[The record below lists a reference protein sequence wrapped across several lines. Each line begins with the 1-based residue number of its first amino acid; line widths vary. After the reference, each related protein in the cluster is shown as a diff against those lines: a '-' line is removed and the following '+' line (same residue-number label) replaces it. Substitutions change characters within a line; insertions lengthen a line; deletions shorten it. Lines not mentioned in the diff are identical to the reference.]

1 MKNFKQLIRELPSNK
16 VVAAFGQFQPPTAGH
31 EHLVKAVQSIANN
44 GDHVIYASANEDKK
58 LNPLPADRKVYF
70 LQRMFAEGNFKSSE
84 GITSIVEMASEL
96 SKKYKHLT
104 VVTFADKVGEFEQQL
119 KEHNGKLYNFDTI
132 KVMSAGDIDPDSN
145 TVSVVSNVKMCESA
159 KTGNFTQF
167 KKGVPHTLTE
177 LDSRRLMNDLR
188 KGMGLDPIRENV
200 IFERTKIR
208 EQYVAGKI
216 FNVGDRVKD
225 EDGVYEIMDR
235 GANYITVV
243 NESGDLMKKWIDKV
257 SPSRKK
263 IEENLDTNPNEI
275 SFKNYTTANF
285 HKDPRVFHAFKGTI
299 SRWEQGGI
307 EDGVAVLNAIKHTD
321 SYLSMTDGK
330 DRTSEADKAK
340 QALARVGEY
349 QSHNYWDDHKV
360 ITTADVV
367 AKHNADLQN
376 AISKMNVKE
385 ETEVMDSKKVA
396 MRYKEFMKKSGSKE
410 KAVDIAEPS
419 SGKPMTVFKDGDGK
433 LIKQIPGNAG
443 SQDTDVTEAY
453 QKKTAYQKLN
463 ARMKTVT
470 GKSLDD
476 RSKEMDKI
484 KQDTLDRIA
493 QYKKEG
499 IIKNEHIEKVGG
511 GYEVESEH
519 GNKNLGKYKSL
530 AGAKKR
536 LKQVEYFKHVNE
548 EHDDQYEMATGFKAA
563 AEHSMAKGNM
573 GAYHAHMANHHDHL
587 GSWHEK
593 KGRSA
598 AAEKEYDK
606 AAEHHEAGLKHPYMS
621 EETLVESFSSVE
633 HHGDHK
639 KITHGSDFEI
649 KIGKEHHSKIKSLEH
664 GDRHVFK
671 CMADNEYG
679 CWRNGDNLHFK
690 RHSHDSGIHS
700 NMSTIVPVAM
710 WNNEDAMGQDKP
722 VTESVMM
729 NIPNSDRTDK
739 KGSAYNPFRKEKTA
753 ADIARINA
761 AKDRESKSKS
771 IYKTQAPSQRKKTV
785 SDLMKLVKHI
795 GEEKESILES
805 HAELD
810 KHIATFAKG
819 INYYSAKHSTYKNG
833 GGKINN
839 MKHVTTDASHQA
851 IFNHLKKMGYKKTSG
866 HDSKPNE
873 FDVHHNRDEMTS
885 KTDPVHHSSGV
896 SAHVETEH
904 GSLPK
909 VHFTHH
915 KLKEDL
921 DEAHKLGDK
930 VIMTKGPKDVVGKV
944 GHVGEIRKRWTGD
957 TNTYTIDHEG
967 GSIQLKPTHF
977 KKFKESSDQ
986 YVKEDIYSSDTR
998 TKKVQVQDKDGNW
1011 VFKDR
1016 KSHPHKINFAA
1027 SKMNGKPAQAEDP
1040 TKLDTETA
1048 YQNHLDKQAKLRANE
1063 AWVLNP
1069 DGKTKKK
1076 YKDIK
1081 DNKTLSNT
1089 ITTPPF
1095 DAFSNTNNQT

>member
-104 VVTFADKVGEFEQQL
+104 VVTFADKVGEYEHQL
-119 KEHNGKLYNFDTI
+119 KEHNGTMYQFDTI
-132 KVMSAGDIDPDSN
+132 KVISAGDVDPDSN

-225 EDGVYEIMDR
+225 ENGVYEIMDR

-257 SPSRKK
+257 SPLRKK
-263 IEENLDTNPNEI
+263 IEENLDANPNEI

-285 HKDPRVFHAFKGTI
+285 NKNPTVFHAFKGTI

-321 SYLSMTDGK
+321 SYLSMVDGK
-330 DRTSEADKAK
+330 DRTSEENKAK
-340 QALARVGEY
+340 QALNRIGEY
-349 QSHNYWDDHKV
+349 QSHNYWDTHKV
-360 ITTADVV
+360 ITTDDVM
-367 AKHNADLQN
+367 AKHNADLQD
-376 AISKMNVKE
+376 AIAKVNVKE
-385 ETEVMDSKKVA
+385 ESEVMDSKKIA

-410 KAVDIAEPS
+410 KAIDIAEPS
-419 SGKPMTVFKDGDGK
+419 SGKPMTVFKGEDADQANQKLKKQHPGK
-433 LIKQIPGNAG
+433 VG
-443 SQDTDVTEAY
+443 SYDYDVSEAY
-453 QKKTAYQKLN
+453 RKKTAYQKLN
-463 ARMKTVT
+463 TRMKTVT

-476 RSKEMDKI
+476 RSREMDKI

-493 QYKKEG
+493 QYKKDG
-499 IIKNEHIEKVGG
+499 IIKNEHIEKVAG

-519 GNKNLGKYKSL
+519 GNKNLGKYKSI

-536 LKQVEYFKHVNE
+536 LKQIEYFKHMGEETELEEAAPFKTKEDAVKYAKEKVKTHRDHEDGIEVYKHKAGGYDVN
-548 EHDDQYEMATGFKAA
+548 HTMNANGRNAL
-563 AEHSMAKGNM
+563 HGSGAK
-573 GAYHAHMANHHDHL
+573 HL
-587 GSWHEK
+587 GTVY
-593 KGRSA
+593 R
-598 AAEKEYDK
+598 DK
-606 AAEHHEAGLKHPYMS
+606 QFNIKH
-621 EETLVESFSSVE
+621 
-633 HHGDHK
+633 
-639 KITHGSDFEI
+639 
-649 KIGKEHHSKIKSLEH
+649 
-664 GDRHVFK
+664 
-671 CMADNEYG
+671 
-679 CWRNGDNLHFK
+679 
-690 RHSHDSGIHS
+690 
-700 NMSTIVPVAM
+700 
-710 WNNEDAMGQDKP
+710 
-722 VTESVMM
+722 
-729 NIPNSDRTDK
+729 NI
-739 KGSAYNPFRKEKTA
+739 
-753 ADIARINA
+753 
-761 AKDRESKSKS
+761 
-771 IYKTQAPSQRKKTV
+771 
-785 SDLMKLVKHI
+785 
-795 GEEKESILES
+795 
-805 HAELD
+805 
-810 KHIATFAKG
+810 
-819 INYYSAKHSTYKNG
+819 
-833 GGKINN
+833 
-839 MKHVTTDASHQA
+839 
-851 IFNHLKKMGYKKTSG
+851 
-866 HDSKPNE
+866 
-873 FDVHHNRDEMTS
+873 
-885 KTDPVHHSSGV
+885 
-896 SAHVETEH
+896 
-904 GSLPK
+904 
-909 VHFTHH
+909 
-915 KLKEDL
+915 KEDL

-930 VIMTKGPKDVVGKV
+930 VIMTKGPKDVVGKT

-977 KKFKESSDQ
+977 KKFKEDSIEESRGSADKHWSMAQDHKEKADKATKGSVEYHSHMADHHDSMSQYHDELGHSSHAISHADKSEQ
-986 YVKEDIYSSDTR
+986 HAEKAYNAIKGIKEDVYSSDTK

-1016 KSHPHKINFAA
+1016 KFHPKRINFAA
-1027 SKMNGKPAQAEDP
+1027 SKMNGKPAQADDP

-1048 YQNHLDKQAKLRANE
+1048 YQKHLDKMEKQRNE

-1081 DNKTLSNT
+1081 DNKTLSISNT
-1089 ITTPPF
+1089 APF

>member
-104 VVTFADKVGEFEQQL
+104 VVTFADKVGEYEQQL
-119 KEHNGKLYNFDTI
+119 KEHNGTMYQFDTI
-132 KVMSAGDIDPDSN
+132 KVISAGDVDPDSN

-243 NESGDLMKKWIDKV
+243 NESGNLMKKWIDKV

-275 SFKNYTTANF
+275 SFKNYTTTNF

-299 SRWEQGGI
+299 SKWEQGGI

-321 SYLSMTDGK
+321 SYLSMVDGK

-340 QALARVGEY
+340 QALARIGEY
-349 QSHNYWDDHKV
+349 QSHDYWDDHKI
-360 ITTADVV
+360 ITTADVIS
-367 AKHNADLQN
+367 KHNADLQN
-376 AISKMNVKE
+376 AISKVNVKE
-385 ETEVMDSKKVA
+385 ESEVMDSKKIA

-433 LIKQIPGNAG
+433 LIKQIPGNVG
-443 SQDTDVTEAY
+443 SQNTDVTEAY

-536 LKQVEYFKHVNE
+536 LKQIEYFKHMKE

-563 AEHSMAKGNM
+563 AEHSLFKGNK
-573 GAYHAHMANHHDHL
+573 GAYHAHMANHHDHM
-587 GSWHEK
+587 GQWHERK
-593 KGRSA
+593 NRTSSA
-598 AAEKEYDK
+598 DREYEKAEFHH
-606 AAEHHEAGLKHPYMS
+606 AETMKHPYIA
-621 EETLVESFSSVE
+621 EDTIVETFSSVE
-633 HHGDHK
+633 HKGDHK
-639 KITHGSDFEI
+639 HITHGADFGF
-649 KIGKEHHSKIKSLEH
+649 KVGKEHYAKISNLEH

-671 CMADNEYG
+671 CMDNNEYG

-690 RHSHDSGIHS
+690 RHSHDGGIQT
-700 NMSTIVPVAM
+700 NMSTIIPVPM
-710 WNNEDAMGQDKP
+710 WNNQDAMGQDKP
-722 VTESVMM
+722 VS
-729 NIPNSDRTDK
+729 
-739 KGSAYNPFRKEKTA
+739 
-753 ADIARINA
+753 
-761 AKDRESKSKS
+761 
-771 IYKTQAPSQRKKTV
+771 
-785 SDLMKLVKHI
+785 
-795 GEEKESILES
+795 EETILES
-805 HAELD
+805 APFKDLKSAVHYASEKVKTHRD
-810 KHIATFAKG
+810 HEDGIEVYKHKAGGYDVNHTMNANG
-819 INYYSAKHSTYKNG
+819 RNALHGSGAKHLGTVYRDKQFN
-833 GGKINN
+833 I
-839 MKHVTTDASHQA
+839 KHN
-851 IFNHLKKMGYKKTSG
+851 I
-866 HDSKPNE
+866 
-873 FDVHHNRDEMTS
+873 
-885 KTDPVHHSSGV
+885 
-896 SAHVETEH
+896 
-904 GSLPK
+904 
-909 VHFTHH
+909 
-915 KLKEDL
+915 KEDL

-1027 SKMNGKPAQAEDP
+1027 SKMNGKPAQVEDP

-1048 YQNHLDKQAKLRANE
+1048 YQNHLDKQAKARANE

>member
-104 VVTFADKVGEFEQQL
+104 VVTFADKVGEYEHQL
-119 KEHNGKLYNFDTI
+119 KEHNGTMYQFDTI
-132 KVMSAGDIDPDSN
+132 KVISAGDVDPDSN

-159 KTGNFTQF
+159 KTGDLVQF

-216 FNVGDRVKD
+216 FNIGDRVKD

-263 IEENLDTNPNEI
+263 IEENLDANPNEI

-285 HKDPRVFHAFKGTI
+285 NKNPTVFHAFKGTI

-321 SYLSMTDGK
+321 FYLSMVDGK
-330 DRTSEADKAK
+330 DRTSEENKAK
-340 QALARVGEY
+340 QALNRIGEY
-349 QSHNYWDDHKV
+349 QSHNYWDNHKV
-360 ITTADVV
+360 ITTDDVM
-367 AKHNADLQN
+367 AKHNADLQD
-376 AISKMNVKE
+376 AIAKVNVKE
-385 ETEVMDSKKVA
+385 ESEVMDSKKIA

-419 SGKPMTVFKDGDGK
+419 SGKPMTVFKGEDADQANQKLKKQHPGK
-433 LIKQIPGNAG
+433 VG
-443 SQDTDVTEAY
+443 SYDYDVSEAY

-463 ARMKTVT
+463 TRMKTVT

-493 QYKKEG
+493 QYKKDGVINTEAVSTG
-499 IIKNEHIEKVGG
+499 PVVNVDKINHAGDKPHEEKFVTFKGM
-511 GYEVESEH
+511 
-519 GNKNLGKYKSL
+519 KFK
-530 AGAKKR
+530 KKR
-536 LKQVEYFKHVNE
+536 IELKSTNE
-548 EHDDQYEMATGFKAA
+548 ETE
-563 AEHSMAKGNM
+563 
-573 GAYHAHMANHHDHL
+573 
-587 GSWHEK
+587 
-593 KGRSA
+593 
-598 AAEKEYDK
+598 
-606 AAEHHEAGLKHPYMS
+606 
-621 EETLVESFSSVE
+621 
-633 HHGDHK
+633 
-639 KITHGSDFEI
+639 
-649 KIGKEHHSKIKSLEH
+649 LE
-664 GDRHVFK
+664 
-671 CMADNEYG
+671 
-679 CWRNGDNLHFK
+679 
-690 RHSHDSGIHS
+690 
-700 NMSTIVPVAM
+700 
-710 WNNEDAMGQDKP
+710 
-722 VTESVMM
+722 
-729 NIPNSDRTDK
+729 
-739 KGSAYNPFRKEKTA
+739 
-753 ADIARINA
+753 
-761 AKDRESKSKS
+761 
-771 IYKTQAPSQRKKTV
+771 
-785 SDLMKLVKHI
+785 
-795 GEEKESILES
+795 
-805 HAELD
+805 
-810 KHIATFAKG
+810 
-819 INYYSAKHSTYKNG
+819 
-833 GGKINN
+833 
-839 MKHVTTDASHQA
+839 
-851 IFNHLKKMGYKKTSG
+851 
-866 HDSKPNE
+866 
-873 FDVHHNRDEMTS
+873 
-885 KTDPVHHSSGV
+885 
-896 SAHVETEH
+896 
-904 GSLPK
+904 
-909 VHFTHH
+909 
-915 KLKEDL
+915 
-921 DEAHKLGDK
+921 EAHKLGDK
-930 VIMTKGPKDVVGKV
+930 VIMTKGPKDVVGKT

-977 KKFKESSDQ
+977 KKFKEETEQIDELSTDLLGKYKAAAGKDAKAADQSGNYKKGDKRFAGINKATRKQFDNDLKKHGQ
-986 YVKEDIYSSDTR
+986 YVKEGRGLADKYYALAQDRKATADENKDNHETYHTHMADHHDHMSRYHEELGQHRSAQTHADKADMHHEKSMERQKNKTAVKEDVYSSDTK

-1016 KSHPHKINFAA
+1016 KFHPKRINFAA
-1027 SKMNGKPAQAEDP
+1027 SKMNGKPVQADDP

-1048 YQNHLDKQAKLRANE
+1048 YQKHLDKMEKQRNE

-1081 DNKTLSNT
+1081 DNKTLSISNT
-1089 ITTPPF
+1089 APF